1 MCVCRIRR
9 AISRKKNLRSAKQ
22 NWENT
27 HLEVNLGNKIV
38 PKEAV
43 ELIQS
48 NKDDEHKFPHTK
60 LDSLGTRY
68 MPTADAD
75 AVVDADK

>member
-1 MCVCRIRR
+1 MIEAACMCVCL
-9 AISRKKNLRSAKQ
+9 SYSKSSFEEKESEFGKWNRSQ
-22 NWENT
+22 
-27 HLEVNLGNKIV
+27 I
-38 PKEAV
+38 EAV

-60 LDSLGTRY
+60 LDSLGTRN